1 MTLTD
6 VLDRDLMKIP
16 LQSTTKHALIEEL
29 VDVLVQK
36 HHVRNREEL
45 LSAVLSRE
53 ALGST
58 GLADGIAIP
67 HAKTTAVDT
76 VSVVMGITREPI
88 DFDAQD
94 GKGSQFFFL
103 VLAPEHEASAHI
115 EVLASIARATSSPV
129 LRRLLAA
136 SHSADEVMRLF
147 LD

>member
-16 LQSTTKHALIEEL
+16 LLSTTKHALIEEL

-36 HHVRNREEL
+36 RHVRNREEL

-67 HAKTTAVDT
+67 HAKTTAVDS

-115 EVLASIARATSSPV
+115 EVLASIARATASPA

>member
-16 LQSTTKHALIEEL
+16 LQSTTKNAVIEEL
-29 VDVLVQK
+29 VDVLVEK
-36 HHVRNREEL
+36 HHLKNREEL

-76 VSVVMGITREPI
+76 VSVVMGITREPV
-88 DFDAQD
+88 DFEAQD

-115 EVLASIARATSSPV
+115 EVLASIARATASPA

>member
-6 VLDRDLMKIP
+6 VLDRDLIQIP
-16 LQSTTKHALIEEL
+16 LRSETKNAVIEEL
-29 VDVLVQK
+29 VDVLVEQRK
-36 HHVRNREEL
+36 LSNREEI

-67 HAKTTAVDT
+67 HAKTTAVET
-76 VSVVMGITREPI
+76 VSVVVGIANKPI
-88 DFDAQD
+88 EFDAQD

-103 VLAPEHEASAHI
+103 VVAPEHEASAHI
-115 EVLASIARATSSPV
+115 EVLASIARATTSPAF
-129 LRRLLAA
+129 RRLLGA
-136 SHSADEVMRLF
+136 SRSADEVMSLF

>member
-16 LQSTTKHALIEEL
+16 LLSTTKHALIEEL

-36 HHVRNREEL
+36 RHVRNREEL

-115 EVLASIARATSSPV
+115 EVLASIARATASPA

>member
-6 VLDRDLMKIP
+6 VLEKDLIKIP
-16 LQSTTKHALIEEL
+16 LRSETKNAVIEEL
-29 VDVLVQK
+29 VDILVEK
-36 HHVRNREEL
+36 KKLSNREEI

-67 HAKTTAVDT
+67 HAKTTAVDS
-76 VSVVMGITREPI
+76 VSVVVGIAAKPI
-88 DFDAQD
+88 EFDAQD

-103 VLAPEHEASAHI
+103 VVAPEHEASAHI
-115 EVLASIARATSSPV
+115 EVLASIARATASPAFK
-129 LRRLLAA
+129 RLLGA
-136 SHSADEVMRLF
+136 SHNAEEVMGLF

>member
-6 VLDRDLMKIP
+6 VLEKDLIKIP
-16 LQSTTKHALIEEL
+16 LHAESKNAVIEEL
-29 VDVLVQK
+29 VDVLVEK
-36 HHVRNREEL
+36 RNLPNREEI

-67 HAKTTAVDT
+67 HAKTTAIES
-76 VSVVMGITREPI
+76 VSVVVGITPEPI

-103 VLAPEHEASAHI
+103 VVAPEHEASAHI
-115 EVLASIARATSSPV
+115 EVLASIARATTSAAFK
-129 LRRLLAA
+129 RLLGA
-136 SHSADEVMRLF
+136 SQSAEEVMSLF

>member
-6 VLDRDLMKIP
+6 VLEKDLMKIP
-16 LQSTTKHALIEEL
+16 LEAETKHAVLEEL
-29 VDVLVQK
+29 VDLLVDK
-36 HHVRNREEL
+36 RPGSNREEL
-45 LSAVLSRE
+45 LCAVIARE
-53 ALGST
+53 TLGST

-67 HAKTTAVDT
+67 HAKTSSIDSIALVL
-76 VSVVMGITREPI
+76 GITREPI

-115 EVLASIARATSSPV
+115 EVLASIARATASPA
-129 LRRLLAA
+129 LRRLLGAA
-136 SHSADEVMRLF
+136 RSSEEVLRLF

>member
-6 VLDRDLMKIP
+6 VLEKDLIKIP
-16 LQSTTKHALIEEL
+16 LLAESKNAVIEEL
-29 VDVLVQK
+29 VDVLVEK
-36 HHVRNREEL
+36 RNLPNREEI

-67 HAKTTAVDT
+67 HAKTTAIEL
-76 VSVVMGITREPI
+76 VSVVVGITPEPI

-103 VLAPEHEASAHI
+103 VVAPEHEASAHI
-115 EVLASIARATSSPV
+115 EVLASIARATTSAAFK
-129 LRRLLAA
+129 RLLGA
-136 SHSADEVMRLF
+136 SQSAEEVMSLF

>member
-1 MTLTD
+1 MTLAD
-6 VLDRDLMKIP
+6 VLDKDLMKIP
-16 LQSTTKHALIEEL
+16 LQGETKHAVIEEL
-29 VDVLVQK
+29 VDVLVDRRGL
-36 HHVRNREEL
+36 HNREEI

-67 HAKTTAVDT
+67 HAKTTAVET
-76 VSVVMGITREPI
+76 VSVVVGISAKPI

-103 VLAPEHEASAHI
+103 VVAPEHEASAHI
-115 EVLASIARATSSPV
+115 EVLASIARATTSPAFK
-129 LRRLLAA
+129 RLLGAA
-136 SHSADEVMRLF
+136 KNADEVLGLF

>member
-29 VDVLVQK
+29 VDVLV
-36 HHVRNREEL
+36 HTRHVKNREEL

-115 EVLASIARATSSPV
+115 EVLASIARATASPA

>member
-6 VLDRDLMKIP
+6 ILDRDLMKIP

-29 VDVLVQK
+29 VDVLVQNR
-36 HHVRNREEL
+36 HVRNREEL

-103 VLAPEHEASAHI
+103 ALAPEHEASAHI
-115 EVLASIARATSSPV
+115 EVLASIARATASPA

>member
-6 VLDRDLMKIP
+6 VLNRDLMKIP
-16 LQSTTKHALIEEL
+16 LQSETKNAVIEEL
-29 VDVLVQK
+29 VDVLVSQRK
-36 HHVRNREEL
+36 LTNREEI

-76 VSVVMGITREPI
+76 VSVVVGITATPI

-103 VLAPEHEASAHI
+103 VIAPEHEASAHI
-115 EVLASIARATSSPV
+115 EVLASIARATASPAF
-129 LRRLLAA
+129 RRLLGA
-136 SHSADEVMRLF
+136 SHNADEVMSLF

>member
-6 VLDRDLMKIP
+6 ILDRDLMKIP

-29 VDVLVQK
+29 VDVLVQNR
-36 HHVRNREEL
+36 HLRNREEL

-115 EVLASIARATSSPV
+115 EVLASIARATASPA

-136 SHSADEVMRLF
+136 SHSADEVMRLL